1 MRLEALLRSAGLD
14 DPVEGGDPEVG
25 RVAHDSRVVV
35 TGDLFCC
42 VPGDTHDGHDFA
54 EGAVTARAAV
64 GPPGARGHRQFGPES
79 HASPGGGG

>member
-14 DPVEGGDPEVG
+14 DPVEGGGPEVG

-42 VPGDTHDGHDFA
+42 VPGGTYDGH
-54 EGAVTARAAV
+54 AVTAPSAKSCPSWV
-64 GPPGARGHRQFGPES
+64 
-79 HASPGGGG
+79 